1 MSNGLPFDDLTIV
14 HIGNKAVHVESEILS
29 LWQKRSITNAN
40 IRIVEDYLKQRA
52 EMIRQCELTYF
63 PAEPNKIDYII
74 QLVEKIKEDNKDDN
88 R

>member
-1 MSNGLPFDDLTIV
+1 MSNGLPFGDLTIV
-14 HIGNKAVHVESEILS
+14 HIGNKAVQAETEILS

-40 IRIVEDYLKQRA
+40 ICIVEDYLKQRA
-52 EMIRQCELTYF
+52 EMIRQFELAYF
-63 PAEPNKIDYII
+63 PTEPNKIDYIV

>member
-52 EMIRQCELTYF
+52 EMIRQFELTYF

>member
-14 HIGNKAVHVESEILS
+14 HIGNRAVHVESEILS

-52 EMIRQCELTYF
+52 EMIRQFELAYF
-63 PAEPNKIDYII
+63 PTEPNKIDYII